1 MDLKKINKPLKFE
14 LLDLIDECID
24 QSAIEL
30 KMQSIDLDRLS
41 DLEASKDMSKLTF
54 KFEGEILFI
63 LEEKNGIWKKKDLT

>member
-30 KMQSIDLDRLS
+30 KMQAIDLDLES
-41 DLEASKDMSKLTF
+41 DLEASKDMSQLTF
-54 KFEGEILFI
+54 SYEDKILFI
-63 LEEKNGIWKKKDLT
+63 LEDKNEKWRKKDLT

>member
-30 KMQSIDLDRLS
+30 KMQSIDLDHLS
-41 DLEASKDMSKLTF
+41 DLEASEDMSKLTF
-54 KFEGEILFI
+54 KFEDKILFI